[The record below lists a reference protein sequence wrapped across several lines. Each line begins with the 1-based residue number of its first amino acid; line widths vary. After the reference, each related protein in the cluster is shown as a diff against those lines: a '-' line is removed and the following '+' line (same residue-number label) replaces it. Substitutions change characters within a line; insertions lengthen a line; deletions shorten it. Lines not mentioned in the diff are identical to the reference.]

1 MNKNV
6 HYFNKAKIYEEY
18 YSILS
23 KTKYSL
29 YKNNNDTIKI
39 FISTFLKL
47 KLFVISLWDF
57 FISYI
62 SSMKHFLYKLQFILL
77 LQVFLFSFITTFEGN
92 ANISTNLII
101 SAYFPKNHITRISY
115 EVIKE
120 EENKKNAK
128 TSFKDNNYNNN
139 DDFPSSCNE
148 NVINFDNIKI
158 YNKSKC
164 YQNKTEKN
172 IIKKDLQS
180 ETVDKHYSNIK
191 NEFYNIYNGNLIMNK
206 DSEVIF
212 IYNITIRY
220 LVINFLSFSL
230 LYSFIKFTLNSKIRG
245 SLIFN
250 LFCIL
255 ISFNLLY
262 ALYRNEYYLSSN
274 FFFILIV
281 YINKNMIDS
290 IYIKLKY
297 KRKDFEI
304 FSTSLMAFDSKQFHL
319 KFILLINITCVSG
332 VLSIFFFKSFINYIV
347 FYICLF
353 TLMVFLSNCIEPIM
367 PYYLKPI
374 KNIIIFTTGILNFL
388 LSKFVLKFLIL
399 KSTNFIKQTNSYYFK
414 SFRYEYDYNFKN
426 DSLYFISDLFSL
438 FCFDYIRG
446 YLEFQIEVN
455 LLINNFIENNYEIEK
470 NKINK
475 ESLNR
480 LGSWMFILWISM
492 IIGIVSLFKREYM
505 CLIMSIYLVK
515 VLMNYFCHLYEIK
528 LCQYLNYLHTIIFL
542 FTNIGIS
549 SDENTYL
556 VNLFFSFT
564 NIDKD
569 ILLFFFKCITLMLI
583 AYYIVVI
590 NLILFNLNSDDFK
603 NEKEINKIRQDNQ
616 DTNIYHIE
624 IVNVRFGILQNIG
637 KCIDIL
643 INCIANYF
651 IVCVLIKI
659 YQDYETILF
668 FKIIYALLSII
679 FNVVKILIINRT
691 KNNFDYFFHS
701 FVWLL
706 FAIRLISLSNAQLSL
721 IFFINHLDL
730 LIFLIYYFLN
740 EKRNSICTILILLFL
755 SIAYFKLNSYMLIID
770 IIFTIAII
778 IVINIININ
787 FNEELEID
795 VNKNKE
801 EKDKE
806 KNEDFGSTNVYN
818 SLSLL
823 FLLPIIVFFLLQLK
837 FQNYFNLLNYID
849 KYIRD
854 FMAKMYILY
863 DKVEDKNNA
872 SKNEPFEFHIISEI
886 INGMKLI
893 NGKSNSE

>member
-92 ANISTNLII
+92 ANISTDLII

-139 DDFPSSCNE
+139 NDFPSSCNE

-319 KFILLINITCVSG
+319 KFILLILVTIG
-332 VLSIFFFKSFINYIV
+332 FF
-347 FYICLF
+347 
-353 TLMVFLSNCIEPIM
+353 
-367 PYYLKPI
+367 
-374 KNIIIFTTGILNFL
+374 
-388 LSKFVLKFLIL
+388 
-399 KSTNFIKQTNSYYFK
+399 
-414 SFRYEYDYNFKN
+414 
-426 DSLYFISDLFSL
+426 
-438 FCFDYIRG
+438 
-446 YLEFQIEVN
+446 
-455 LLINNFIENNYEIEK
+455 
-470 NKINK
+470 
-475 ESLNR
+475 
-480 LGSWMFILWISM
+480 
-492 IIGIVSLFKREYM
+492 
-505 CLIMSIYLVK
+505 
-515 VLMNYFCHLYEIK
+515 
-528 LCQYLNYLHTIIFL
+528 
-542 FTNIGIS
+542 
-549 SDENTYL
+549 
-556 VNLFFSFT
+556 
-564 NIDKD
+564 
-569 ILLFFFKCITLMLI
+569 
-583 AYYIVVI
+583 
-590 NLILFNLNSDDFK
+590 
-603 NEKEINKIRQDNQ
+603 
-616 DTNIYHIE
+616 
-624 IVNVRFGILQNIG
+624 
-637 KCIDIL
+637 
-643 INCIANYF
+643 
-651 IVCVLIKI
+651 
-659 YQDYETILF
+659 
-668 FKIIYALLSII
+668 
-679 FNVVKILIINRT
+679 
-691 KNNFDYFFHS
+691 
-701 FVWLL
+701 
-706 FAIRLISLSNAQLSL
+706 
-721 IFFINHLDL
+721 
-730 LIFLIYYFLN
+730 
-740 EKRNSICTILILLFL
+740 
-755 SIAYFKLNSYMLIID
+755 
-770 IIFTIAII
+770 
-778 IVINIININ
+778 
-787 FNEELEID
+787 
-795 VNKNKE
+795 
-801 EKDKE
+801 
-806 KNEDFGSTNVYN
+806 
-818 SLSLL
+818 
-823 FLLPIIVFFLLQLK
+823 
-837 FQNYFNLLNYID
+837 
-849 KYIRD
+849 
-854 FMAKMYILY
+854 
-863 DKVEDKNNA
+863 
-872 SKNEPFEFHIISEI
+872 
-886 INGMKLI
+886 
-893 NGKSNSE
+893 